1 MHEMIVILDFGGQY
15 NQLIAR
21 RVRECNVYCEVKS
34 YKTPLEEI
42 KAMNPKGI
50 IFTGGP
56 NSVYLEDSPSIGKEI
71 FELGVPVL
79 GICYGCQ
86 LMSHVLGGKVESAT
100 TSEYGKTE
108 TFFNTDS
115 LLFKGLK
122 EESITWM
129 SHTDLITGMPEGFT
143 SIAHTSECPVAAMEN
158 KDAKLYG
165 MQYHLEDYETAFRA
179 HAAAGR
185 DVLCLVFTGKMSGC
199 VGSARNARELVL
211 EDYPDARIEV
221 MDSAAA
227 TVTEAVMV
235 ENAVAM
241 RDAGCSLDET
251 VTWLEAEKITNQI
264 FFTVGNLD
272 YLIKGGRIGKV
283 TGRAANM
290 LGIKPM
296 ILFKDGEI
304 FSGGV
309 ARGRQ
314 KSFEKALEQLMNYLA
329 AHGGT
334 PDDYRIT
341 VGYGYDADEG
351 KRLWMQ
357 TRAALR
363 AKYPGAQCEVGLL
376 QIGCT
381 IAVHTGPYALGM
393 GVMRRWKKQG

>member
-1 MHEMIVILDFGGQY
+1 
-15 NQLIAR
+15 
-21 RVRECNVYCEVKS
+21 
-34 YKTPLEEI
+34 
-42 KAMNPKGI
+42 MNPKGI